1 MTPAADHFVIRASD
15 FFRHSDFVIS
25 PLVNCTMGKLPELA
39 HISKWKS
46 FCSAFA
52 WRCANRQFV

>member
-15 FFRHSDFVIS
+15 FLRHSDFVIS
-25 PLVNCTMGKLPELA
+25 PLVNGTMGKLPELA

-46 FCSAFA
+46 FRAA
-52 WRCANRQFV
+52 VTWNYATRQFV